1 MSAPADTR
9 DPLDHSQI
17 EFLLSLDDGQGVALA
32 EIVGEY
38 LVVSDE
44 GYTELRRLVR
54 EGDRDGIERTAH
66 MLKGA
71 SANVGATGLADVC
84 AGLEMRARQ
93 AQLGDAAE
101 LMELFQA
108 EFARV
113 RAALQ
118 QVVTTRV

>member
-1 MSAPADTR
+1 MSTPADTR

-17 EFLLSLDDGQGVALA
+17 EFLLGLDDGEGVVLA
-32 EIVGEY
+32 EIVREY
-38 LVVSDE
+38 LIVSDE
-44 GYTELRRLVR
+44 GYTELLRLVG

-66 MLKGA
+66 TLKGA

-93 AQLGDAAE
+93 AQLSNAAE
-101 LMELFQA
+101 LIEQFED
-108 EFARV
+108 EFDRV

-118 QVVTTRV
+118 VVTTRV